1 MAKKSVRISR
11 NFDFGKL
18 ERAIPKILNDGMRR
32 IGRSAAKSAK
42 KRIDDGLFV
51 DEMGKKF
58 KEPLKYSTLALRK
71 ERGTGGS
78 KPLFETGELHRSIK
92 PTKEGFEML
101 EYGIYHNEGYTVKN
115 VPLGYEK
122 KSSGGG
128 WQQSKP
134 IFHPTKKI
142 SKKVPA
148 RPFIYPLKEEIL
160 DPIKKIV
167 MDMRK
172 KLRTSMKEIT

>member
-1 MAKKSVRISR
+1 M
-11 NFDFGKL
+11 
-18 ERAIPKILNDGMRR
+18 ERLWGI
-32 IGRSAAKSAK
+32 
-42 KRIDDGLFV
+42 
-51 DEMGKKF
+51 
-58 KEPLKYSTLALRK
+58 AL
-71 ERGTGGS
+71 
-78 KPLFETGELHRSIK
+78 
-92 PTKEGFEML
+92 
-101 EYGIYHNEGYTVKN
+101 HNEGYTVKN